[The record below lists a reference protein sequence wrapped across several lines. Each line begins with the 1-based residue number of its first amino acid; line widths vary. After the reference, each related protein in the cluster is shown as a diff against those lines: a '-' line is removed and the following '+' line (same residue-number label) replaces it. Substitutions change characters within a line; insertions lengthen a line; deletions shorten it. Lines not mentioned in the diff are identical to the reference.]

1 MTATRRLTPAPEP
14 AGPVRWE
21 PCAWARLE
29 DPATGICGVCGWLVE
44 DHGPDDTVALPAR
57 AA

>member
-1 MTATRRLTPAPEP
+1 MTTTRRLIPAPEP

-21 PCAWARLE
+21 PCSGARPDE
-29 DPATGICGVCGWLVE
+29 PATGVCEVCGWLVE
-44 DHGPDDTVALPAR
+44 DHRLDD